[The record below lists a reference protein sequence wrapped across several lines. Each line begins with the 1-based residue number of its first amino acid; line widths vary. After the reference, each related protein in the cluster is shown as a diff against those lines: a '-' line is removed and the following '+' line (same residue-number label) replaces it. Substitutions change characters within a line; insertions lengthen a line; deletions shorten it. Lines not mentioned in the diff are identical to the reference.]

1 MNFYFH
7 FLKFG
12 VIAVVSTEVE
22 HDVVSTLLYVYAYLY
37 ESWFIFT
44 FKVAVLPVID
54 CWDMDRLAQI
64 CKYICISKSAISHTH
79 THTHI
84 RKHTHTQIQ
93 TYICKYYKDVK
104 NKEHKL
110 CNDLWVF
117 IFRYTTSY

>member
-7 FLKFG
+7 FSKFG

-44 FKVAVLPVID
+44 FKVAVFPIID
-54 CWDMDRLAQI
+54 CWDMDIFAQI

-79 THTHI
+79 THTYAN
-84 RKHTHTQIQ
+84 THTDTNIYMQI
-93 TYICKYYKDVK
+93 
-104 NKEHKL
+104 L
-110 CNDLWVF
+110 
-117 IFRYTTSY
+117 